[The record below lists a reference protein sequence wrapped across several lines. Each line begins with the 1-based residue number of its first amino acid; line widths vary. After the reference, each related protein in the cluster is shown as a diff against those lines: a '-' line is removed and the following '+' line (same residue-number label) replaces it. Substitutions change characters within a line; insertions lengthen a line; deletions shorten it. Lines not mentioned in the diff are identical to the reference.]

1 VERFN
6 AVYGERMKSKKA
18 PVNSSEPIMA
28 HFKNV
33 SAPVWTAAGNSV
45 TIDEFIESQRQYA
58 NASDLAMLCVF
69 SNRLV
74 AKLKGANADHYP
86 GLAEAIRVIVRILE
100 SPTAQQ
106 AKDPLPDWL
115 AESAFAAGYLLK
127 GFDLIPDHF
136 PEIGLA
142 DDALI
147 LRLVIQR
154 NQAEFRHCLAECTE
168 HAIGKKS

>member
-1 VERFN
+1 MKD
-6 AVYGERMKSKKA
+6 RMKSKKA
-18 PVNSSEPIMA
+18 PLSSSESIMA

-33 SAPVWTAAGNSV
+33 PVPVWTVAGNSV
-45 TIDEFIESQRQYA
+45 TIDEFIESQRQYV
-58 NASDLAMLCVF
+58 NSSDLAMLRLF

-74 AKLKGANADHYP
+74 AKLKGANADDYP
-86 GLAEAIRVIVRILE
+86 GLAEAVRVIVRILE
-100 SPTAQQ
+100 SPAARQ

-115 AESAFAAGYLLK
+115 AESAFAASYLLR

-136 PEIGLA
+136 LEIGLA

-147 LRLVIQR
+147 LRLVIER
-154 NQAEFRHCLAECTE
+154 NQAKFRHCLAERTE